1 LLVVVD
7 VLVLVDVWLPLVCEL
22 LVDGVVVVWPVL
34 PVESVLLGDV
44 LWATTQVP
52 HSRRTDN
59 KVVRV
64 LII

>member
-1 LLVVVD
+1 MVD
-7 VLVLVDVWLPLVCEL
+7 VLVLVEVWLFPLVCEL